1 VKPSIDVN
9 TNRTTRDGPSLLAW
23 GALVF
28 VAAAAGTVASLDAA
42 SFYATLRRPEWSPP
56 SWLFGPV
63 WTLLYAAMAVGAW
76 LVWRE
81 RHRTTTGFALGLFV
95 VQLAFNALWSW
106 LFFAWR
112 QGAMAFADIVLL
124 CVLVTATIVAFWRI
138 RPLAGAL
145 LVPYLTWILFAS
157 ALNYAVW
164 QPNPGL
170 LG

>member
-1 VKPSIDVN
+1 MN
-9 TNRTTRDGPSLLAW
+9 TNRTTREWPSLIAW

-28 VAAAAGTVASLDAA
+28 VAAAAGTLASLEAA
-42 SFYATLRRPEWSPP
+42 SFYATLRRPEWAPP

-63 WTLLYAAMAVGAW
+63 WTVLYAAMAVAAW

-81 RHRTTTGFALGLFV
+81 RTRTNTSVALGLFI
-95 VQLAFNALWSW
+95 VQLALNALWSW

-112 QGAMAFADIVLL
+112 LGAMAFADIVLM
-124 CVLVTATIVAFWRI
+124 CVLVAATFVAFWRV

-145 LVPYLTWILFAS
+145 LVPYLAWIVFAA
-157 ALNYAVW
+157 ALNYTVW
-164 QPNPGL
+164 QRNPGL

>member
-1 VKPSIDVN
+1 MD
-9 TNRTTRDGPSLLAW
+9 TNRTAREWPALLAW

-42 SFYATLRRPEWSPP
+42 SFYSTLKRPEWAPP
-56 SWLFGPV
+56 SSWFGPV
-63 WTLLYAAMAVGAW
+63 WTVLYIAMAVAAW

-81 RHRTTTGFALGLFV
+81 RFRSSASAALALFV
-95 VQLAFNALWSW
+95 IQLALNALWSW

-112 QGAMAFADIVLL
+112 QGATAFADIVLL
-124 CVLVTATIVAFWRI
+124 CVLVAATIAAFWRV

-145 LVPYLTWILFAS
+145 LVPYLAWILFAA
-157 ALNYAVW
+157 ALNFSVW
-164 QPNPGL
+164 QRNHDL

>member
-1 VKPSIDVN
+1 MN
-9 TNRTTRDGPSLLAW
+9 TNRTTREWPSLIAW

-28 VAAAAGTVASLDAA
+28 VAAAAGTLASLEAA
-42 SFYATLRRPEWSPP
+42 SFYATLRRPEWAPP

-63 WTLLYAAMAVGAW
+63 WTVLYAAMAVAAW

-81 RHRTTTGFALGLFV
+81 RTRTNTRVALGLFI
-95 VQLAFNALWSW
+95 VQLALNALWSW

-112 QGAMAFADIVLL
+112 LGAMAFADIVLM
-124 CVLVTATIVAFWRI
+124 CVLVAATFVAFWRV

-145 LVPYLTWILFAS
+145 LVPYLAWIVFAA
-157 ALNYAVW
+157 ALNYTVW
-164 QPNPGL
+164 QRNPGL